1 MTAFLIMKNVS
12 SPIMLTVGLVSLSR
26 NLQKTE
32 IPSARKQMVFS
43 IILMRMFVTNISNA
57 IMAELLNFPARTP
70 LYLMSRLAAVYERS
84 KQVMLPDFV
93 MELSSMKWMV
103 SHAPEVEMLSDLKT
117 FSKPIPSTL
126 TQQTVDTIS
135 LATTIRSL
143 INLGAVKEMFST
155 G

>member
-57 IMAELLNFPARTP
+57 IMAELLNFPAPTP

-84 KQVMLPDFV
+84 KQVMLLDFV
-93 MELSSMKWMV
+93 MEMSSMKWMDSPV
-103 SHAPEVEMLSDLKT
+103 PDLEMLLDPKT
-117 FSKPIPSTL
+117 FSKPIPSTP
-126 TQQTVDTIS
+126 TQQTADTIS
-135 LATTIRSL
+135 LATTIRNL
-143 INLGAVKEMFST
+143 TNLGAVRVMFLT